1 MEEIQNATNVIGPSL
16 RTSARTADKDIPTF
30 WQRFMGEFLPRLPR
44 RADDKAL
51 YAVYCDYESDFR
63 GEYTMV
69 LGVAGVENATL
80 PPDVRRVRIV
90 PGKYERFVAEGDP
103 AIVVSQTWI
112 HINGEWEQRGE
123 RRYLT
128 DFERYAP
135 ESMSG
140 GKVKVEVFVGLR

>member
-1 MEEIQNATNVIGPSL
+1 MEEIQSAIIVIGPSL
-16 RTSARTADKDIPTF
+16 RTSARTAGDDIPDF
-30 WQRFMGEFLPRLPR
+30 WQRFLAEFLPRLPR

-51 YAVYCDYESDFR
+51 YAVYCDYTSDFQ

-69 LGVAGVENATL
+69 LGVAGVDNATL

-103 AIVVSQTWI
+103 AQVVWHTWL
-112 HINGEWEQRGE
+112 HINGEWDRRGE

-140 GKVKVEVFVGLR
+140 GNVKVDIFVGLR

>member
-1 MEEIQNATNVIGPSL
+1 MEEIQNAINVIGPSV
-16 RTSARTADKDIPTF
+16 RTSARTAGDDIPRF

-51 YAVYCDYESDFR
+51 YAVYCEYESDFQ

-69 LGVAGVENATL
+69 LGVAGVDNATL

-90 PGKYERFVAEGDP
+90 PGRYERFVAEGDP
-103 AIVVSQTWI
+103 AQVVWQAWT
-112 HINGEWEQRGE
+112 HINGAWERRGE

-135 ESMSG
+135 ESMAG
-140 GKVKVEVFVGLR
+140 GTVKVEILVGLR

>member
-1 MEEIQNATNVIGPSL
+1 MEEMKRAIIVIGPSL
-16 RTSARTADKDIPTF
+16 RTSPRTAATDIPAF

-51 YAVYCDYESDFR
+51 YTVYHEYESDFQ

-69 LGVAGVENATL
+69 LGVAGVDNATL

-90 PGKYERFVAEGDP
+90 PGKYQRFVAEGDP
-103 AIVVSQTWI
+103 AEVVWKTWM
-112 HINGEWEQRGE
+112 HINGVWERRGE

-140 GKVKVEVFVGLR
+140 GKVKVEILVGLR

>member
-1 MEEIQNATNVIGPSL
+1 MEDIASPIHLIGPSL
-16 RTSARTADKDIPTF
+16 RTSPRTAATDIPGF
-30 WQRFMGEFLPRLPR
+30 WQRFAAEFLPRLPR

-51 YAVYCDYESDFR
+51 YAVYCEYENDFQ
-63 GEYTMV
+63 GEYTMI

-90 PGKYERFVAEGDP
+90 PGRYERFVAEGDP
-103 AIVVSQTWI
+103 AQVVWKTWM
-112 HINGEWEQRGE
+112 HINGEWERRGE

-135 ESMSG
+135 ESMVG
-140 GKVKVEVFVGLR
+140 GQAKVEIFVGLR